1 MKNFLIKAKNG
12 ICTAI
17 SWLFAIPSVLFL
29 LISVFFGIIMHFFDK
44 ETYIKINRFFNYQ
57 ADSSEKRLDD
67 KIKELKMFGFEI
79 YEMEIPENFVIFGE
93 KQTIFK
99 NDKILSKKIYE
110 EPLFTRKQKVKI
122 KI

>member
-44 ETYIKINRFFNYQ
+44 ETNIKINRFFNYQ

-67 KIKELKMFGFEI
+67 KLKELKIELS
-79 YEMEIPENFVIFGE
+79 EMADKLE
-93 KQTIFK
+93 KEQ
-99 NDKILSKKIYE
+99 L
-110 EPLFTRKQKVKI
+110 
-122 KI
+122 

>member
-67 KIKELKMFGFEI
+67 KIKELKELKKELS
-79 YEMEIPENFVIFGE
+79 EMA
-93 KQTIFK
+93 
-99 NDKILSKKIYE
+99 DKIEKEQL
-110 EPLFTRKQKVKI
+110 
-122 KI
+122 

>member
-17 SWLFAIPSVLFL
+17 SWLFAIQSVLFL

-44 ETYIKINRFFNYQ
+44 ETNIKINRFFNYQ

-67 KIKELKMFGFEI
+67 KIKELKELKKELS
-79 YEMEIPENFVIFGE
+79 EMA
-93 KQTIFK
+93 
-99 NDKILSKKIYE
+99 DKIEKEQS
-110 EPLFTRKQKVKI
+110 
-122 KI
+122 